1 MIVYGHGSKIYQ
13 TLFRIH
19 GSALYKGTI
28 PAVFSTTILLILKFF
43 TEEPTH
49 ELEYR
54 WFAHPY
60 PIASMVAAFTFL
72 LSFKCSF
79 SYNRYWEACTSL
91 YQMHSKW
98 LDVGI
103 ELAAWH
109 LQSKRYDDVRPPAFG
124 AHPELDSVERKREKN
139 NTMTPQ
145 KLRVILEQD
154 TDSVNSAGEENN
166 VSFAA
171 VNDTERRRSLWKRLK
186 TKAKQKY
193 TTAASNAKSG
203 QATPST
209 KGNNKGKSIN
219 SQASVRS
226 FSGGAFKNAKK
237 SINSTSATELTPFDR
252 KSKLSRLVSVT
263 NLDGGMENEQAPSLF
278 LQEASHLLSLLSAV
292 AFTTL
297 RSDLSKAPAPLCE
310 YETGSPWPSV
320 DPDSVKENYYEMTQ
334 SVTVFNY
341 LVGNVRTAEQRTVY
355 NSCRPLAVLGG
366 VSDAEIEMLQR
377 ARGPVAKQALC
388 SMWLQEFI
396 SREFAQGALG
406 TTAPPIISRLFQFV
420 SDGTLGYN
428 QARKVAYIPFPFP
441 HTQLTTFYVV
451 IITLVMPMLMLTFV
465 IDTTVAA
472 IMNFLTIGVFLGL
485 WHVSTELEDPFRNV
499 PNDLPL
505 NNFQAQFNE
514 ALVVMFAGFHPEAY
528 WIIGE
533 SEETLSEADLV
544 PTSTKKA
551 KFDAP
556 DKPVFPISTLDMD
569 DN

>member
-13 TLFRIH
+13 TLFRVH
-19 GSALYKGTI
+19 GSALYKGTV
-28 PAVFSTTILLILKFF
+28 PALISTSILLILEFLS
-43 TEEPTH
+43 EEPTH
-49 ELEYR
+49 ETDLR

-60 PIASMVAAFTFL
+60 PIASMIAAFTFL

-91 YQMHSKW
+91 FQMQSKW

-109 LQSKRYDDVRPPAFG
+109 LQSKRYNEVRPPAFG
-124 AHPELDSVERKREKN
+124 AHPELDSVERRREN
-139 NTMTPQ
+139 TNTMTPQ
-145 KLRVILEQD
+145 KLKAILEQD
-154 TDSVNSAGEENN
+154 TDSVNSTGEENN
-166 VSFAA
+166 ASFAT
-171 VNDTERRRSLWKRLK
+171 VNEVEKRRSLWKRIK
-186 TKAKQKY
+186 TRSKKKY
-193 TTAASNAKSG
+193 MTAASNAKSG
-203 QATPST
+203 QATPIN
-209 KGNNKGKSIN
+209 KGNNQGKSIN

-226 FSGGAFKNAKK
+226 FSGGAFKHAKK
-237 SINSTSATELTPFDR
+237 SINSTSAAELTPFDR
-252 KSKLSRLVSVT
+252 KSRMSRLMSVT

-278 LQEASHLLSLLSAV
+278 LQEATHLLSLLSAV

-320 DPDSVKENYYEMTQ
+320 DPDSDVHDNFYEMTQ
-334 SVTVFNY
+334 EFMVLNY
-341 LVGNVRTAEQRTVY
+341 LIGNVRTAEQRTVY
-355 NSCRPLAVLGG
+355 NSCRPIAVLGG

-377 ARGPVAKQALC
+377 ARGPVAKMALC

-396 SREFAQGALG
+396 SREFEAGALG
-406 TTAPPIISRLFQFV
+406 KTAPPIVSRLYQFV

-451 IITLVMPMLMLTFV
+451 VITLVMPILMLTFV
-465 IDTTVAA
+465 IDTAVAA
-472 IMNFLTIGVFLGL
+472 VMNFLTIGVFLGL

-528 WIIGE
+528 WIIGDNQ
-533 SEETLSEADLV
+533 ETISEADLM
-544 PTSTKKA
+544 PASNKKV
-551 KFDAP
+551 KFESP
-556 DKPVFPISTLDMD
+556 DKPMFPINTADMD
-569 DN
+569 

>member
-13 TLFRIH
+13 TLFRVH

-28 PAVFSTTILLILKFF
+28 PAVFSTTILLILKCF

-79 SYNRYWEACTSL
+79 SYSRYWEACTSL

-109 LQSKRYDDVRPPAFG
+109 LQSKRYDEVRPPAFG

-154 TDSVNSAGEENN
+154 TDSVNSSGEENN

-186 TKAKQKY
+186 TRTKQKY
-193 TTAASNAKSG
+193 TTAAGNAKSG
-203 QATPST
+203 QATPSN
-209 KGNNKGKSIN
+209 KGNKGKSIN

-252 KSKLSRLVSVT
+252 KPLSRLVSLT

-396 SREFAQGALG
+396 SREFANGALG
-406 TTAPPIISRLFQFV
+406 KTAPPIISRLFQFV

-533 SEETLSEADLV
+533 SEETLSEADLM

-551 KFDAP
+551 KFDVP

-569 DN
+569 GN